1 MDRVRQKCID
11 CAIQLCSSQGLDFTM
26 SQLAAQL
33 GMSKKTL
40 YVLFDSKEALLLAA
54 VDTMFDAVKADEA
67 KILARQDLSLAD
79 KVRQLVVVLPD
90 SYKNLDWSR
99 LQGVEE
105 KYPAVYGRIRQRL
118 ESEWEPTLELLRQ
131 YRPKGI
137 LHCFSGSVEMAREV
151 TKLGM
156 YLGIGGVVTFKNAR
170 VLKQVVQAIDLE
182 LLVLE
187 TDAPYMAP
195 EPLRGQTNRSDYI
208 LYIARQ
214 VAQLKNLP
222 VERVLQ
228 ITEQNARRLFQ
239 LEQNA

>member
-1 MDRVRQKCID
+1 MDRARQKCID

-40 YVLFDSKEALLLAA
+40 YVLFDSKEALLLAV

-90 SYKNLDWSR
+90 SYKGLDWSR

-131 YRPKGI
+131 GMEQGELRPFQPGLLRAVVEGAMEHFLSSDALQREGIGYVQALDGMMDLLMEGI
-137 LHCFSGSVEMAREV
+137 LAKGDD
-151 TKLGM
+151 
-156 YLGIGGVVTFKNAR
+156 
-170 VLKQVVQAIDLE
+170 KQ
-182 LLVLE
+182 
-187 TDAPYMAP
+187 
-195 EPLRGQTNRSDYI
+195 
-208 LYIARQ
+208 
-214 VAQLKNLP
+214 
-222 VERVLQ
+222 
-228 ITEQNARRLFQ
+228 
-239 LEQNA
+239 

>member
-1 MDRVRQKCID
+1 MDQARQKCID
-11 CAIQLCSSQGLDFTM
+11 GAIQLCSSQGLDFTM

-54 VDTMFDAVKADEA
+54 VDAMFDAVKADEA

-131 YRPKGI
+131 GMEQGELRPFQPGLLRAVVEGAMEHFLSSDALQREGIGYVQALDGMMDLLMEGI
-137 LHCFSGSVEMAREV
+137 LAKGDD
-151 TKLGM
+151 
-156 YLGIGGVVTFKNAR
+156 
-170 VLKQVVQAIDLE
+170 KQ
-182 LLVLE
+182 
-187 TDAPYMAP
+187 
-195 EPLRGQTNRSDYI
+195 
-208 LYIARQ
+208 
-214 VAQLKNLP
+214 
-222 VERVLQ
+222 
-228 ITEQNARRLFQ
+228 
-239 LEQNA
+239 

>member
-40 YVLFDSKEALLLAA
+40 YVLFDSKEALLLAV
-54 VDTMFDAVKADEA
+54 VDTMFDAVKADAA

-131 YRPKGI
+131 GMEQGELRPFQPGLLRAVVEGAMEHFLSSDALQREGIGYVQALDGMMDLLMEGI
-137 LHCFSGSVEMAREV
+137 LAKGDD
-151 TKLGM
+151 K
-156 YLGIGGVVTFKNAR
+156 K
-170 VLKQVVQAIDLE
+170 
-182 LLVLE
+182 
-187 TDAPYMAP
+187 
-195 EPLRGQTNRSDYI
+195 
-208 LYIARQ
+208 
-214 VAQLKNLP
+214 
-222 VERVLQ
+222 
-228 ITEQNARRLFQ
+228 
-239 LEQNA
+239 

>member
-1 MDRVRQKCID
+1 MREDSMDQARQKCID

-54 VDTMFDAVKADEA
+54 VDAMFDAVKADEA

-131 YRPKGI
+131 GMEQGELRPFQPGLLRAVVEGAMEHFLSSDALQREGIGYVQALDGMMDLLMEGI
-137 LHCFSGSVEMAREV
+137 LAKGDD
-151 TKLGM
+151 
-156 YLGIGGVVTFKNAR
+156 
-170 VLKQVVQAIDLE
+170 KQ
-182 LLVLE
+182 
-187 TDAPYMAP
+187 
-195 EPLRGQTNRSDYI
+195 
-208 LYIARQ
+208 
-214 VAQLKNLP
+214 
-222 VERVLQ
+222 
-228 ITEQNARRLFQ
+228 
-239 LEQNA
+239 

>member
-1 MDRVRQKCID
+1 MQEDSMDQARQKCID

-26 SQLAAQL
+26 SQLAARL

-40 YVLFDSKEALLLAA
+40 YVLFDSKEALLLAV
-54 VDTMFDAVKADEA
+54 VDAMFDAVKADEA

-131 YRPKGI
+131 GMEQGELRPFQPGLLRAVVEGAMEHFLSSDALQREGIGYVQALDGMMDLLMEGI
-137 LHCFSGSVEMAREV
+137 LAKGDD
-151 TKLGM
+151 
-156 YLGIGGVVTFKNAR
+156 
-170 VLKQVVQAIDLE
+170 KQ
-182 LLVLE
+182 
-187 TDAPYMAP
+187 
-195 EPLRGQTNRSDYI
+195 
-208 LYIARQ
+208 
-214 VAQLKNLP
+214 
-222 VERVLQ
+222 
-228 ITEQNARRLFQ
+228 
-239 LEQNA
+239 

>member
-1 MDRVRQKCID
+1 MDQARQKCID

-26 SQLAAQL
+26 SQLAARL

-54 VDTMFDAVKADEA
+54 VDAMFDAVKADEA

-131 YRPKGI
+131 GMEQGELRPFQPGLLRAVVEGAMEHFLSSDALQREGIGYVQALDGMMDLLMEGI
-137 LHCFSGSVEMAREV
+137 LAKGDD
-151 TKLGM
+151 
-156 YLGIGGVVTFKNAR
+156 
-170 VLKQVVQAIDLE
+170 KQ
-182 LLVLE
+182 
-187 TDAPYMAP
+187 
-195 EPLRGQTNRSDYI
+195 
-208 LYIARQ
+208 
-214 VAQLKNLP
+214 
-222 VERVLQ
+222 
-228 ITEQNARRLFQ
+228 
-239 LEQNA
+239 

>member
-40 YVLFDSKEALLLAA
+40 YVLFDSKEALLLAV

-131 YRPKGI
+131 GMEQGELRPFQPGLLRAVVEGAMEHFLSSDALQREGIGYVQALDGMMDLLMEGI
-137 LHCFSGSVEMAREV
+137 LAKGDD
-151 TKLGM
+151 K
-156 YLGIGGVVTFKNAR
+156 K
-170 VLKQVVQAIDLE
+170 
-182 LLVLE
+182 
-187 TDAPYMAP
+187 
-195 EPLRGQTNRSDYI
+195 
-208 LYIARQ
+208 
-214 VAQLKNLP
+214 
-222 VERVLQ
+222 
-228 ITEQNARRLFQ
+228 
-239 LEQNA
+239 

>member
-26 SQLAAQL
+26 SQLAARL

-40 YVLFDSKEALLLAA
+40 YVLFDSKEALLLAV

-99 LQGVEE
+99 LQGVEK

-131 YRPKGI
+131 GMEQGELRPFQPGLLRAVVEGAMEHFLSSDALQREGIGYVQALDGMMDLLMEGI
-137 LHCFSGSVEMAREV
+137 LAKGD
-151 TKLGM
+151 
-156 YLGIGGVVTFKNAR
+156 N
-170 VLKQVVQAIDLE
+170 KQ
-182 LLVLE
+182 
-187 TDAPYMAP
+187 
-195 EPLRGQTNRSDYI
+195 
-208 LYIARQ
+208 
-214 VAQLKNLP
+214 
-222 VERVLQ
+222 
-228 ITEQNARRLFQ
+228 
-239 LEQNA
+239 

>member
-1 MDRVRQKCID
+1 MDQARQKCID

-26 SQLAAQL
+26 SQLAARL

-40 YVLFDSKEALLLAA
+40 YVLFDSKEALLLAV

-131 YRPKGI
+131 GMEQGELRPFQPGLLRAVVEGAMEHFLSSDALQREGIGYVQALDGMMDLLMEGI
-137 LHCFSGSVEMAREV
+137 LAKGDD
-151 TKLGM
+151 K
-156 YLGIGGVVTFKNAR
+156 K
-170 VLKQVVQAIDLE
+170 
-182 LLVLE
+182 
-187 TDAPYMAP
+187 
-195 EPLRGQTNRSDYI
+195 
-208 LYIARQ
+208 
-214 VAQLKNLP
+214 
-222 VERVLQ
+222 
-228 ITEQNARRLFQ
+228 
-239 LEQNA
+239 

>member
-1 MDRVRQKCID
+1 MDQARQKCID

-26 SQLAAQL
+26 SQLAARL

-40 YVLFDSKEALLLAA
+40 YVLFDSKEALLLAV

-131 YRPKGI
+131 GMEQGELHPFQPGLLRAVVEGAMEHFLSSDALQREGIGYVQALDGMMDLLMEGI
-137 LHCFSGSVEMAREV
+137 LAKGDD
-151 TKLGM
+151 
-156 YLGIGGVVTFKNAR
+156 
-170 VLKQVVQAIDLE
+170 KQ
-182 LLVLE
+182 
-187 TDAPYMAP
+187 
-195 EPLRGQTNRSDYI
+195 
-208 LYIARQ
+208 
-214 VAQLKNLP
+214 
-222 VERVLQ
+222 
-228 ITEQNARRLFQ
+228 
-239 LEQNA
+239 

>member
-1 MDRVRQKCID
+1 MDQARQKCID

-26 SQLAAQL
+26 SQLAARL

-40 YVLFDSKEALLLAA
+40 YVLFDSKEALLLAV

-131 YRPKGI
+131 GMEQGELRPFQPGLLRAVVEGAMEHFLSSDALQREGIGYVQALDGMMDLLMEGI
-137 LHCFSGSVEMAREV
+137 LAKGDD
-151 TKLGM
+151 
-156 YLGIGGVVTFKNAR
+156 
-170 VLKQVVQAIDLE
+170 KQ
-182 LLVLE
+182 
-187 TDAPYMAP
+187 
-195 EPLRGQTNRSDYI
+195 
-208 LYIARQ
+208 
-214 VAQLKNLP
+214 
-222 VERVLQ
+222 
-228 ITEQNARRLFQ
+228 
-239 LEQNA
+239 

>member
-1 MDRVRQKCID
+1 MDQTRQKCID

-54 VDTMFDAVKADEA
+54 VDAMFDAVKADEA

-90 SYKNLDWSR
+90 SYKGLDWSR

-131 YRPKGI
+131 GMEQGELRPFQPGLLRTVVEGAMEHFLSSDALQREGIGYVQALDGMMDLLMEGI
-137 LHCFSGSVEMAREV
+137 LAKR
-151 TKLGM
+151 
-156 YLGIGGVVTFKNAR
+156 
-170 VLKQVVQAIDLE
+170 
-182 LLVLE
+182 
-187 TDAPYMAP
+187 
-195 EPLRGQTNRSDYI
+195 
-208 LYIARQ
+208 
-214 VAQLKNLP
+214 
-222 VERVLQ
+222 
-228 ITEQNARRLFQ
+228 
-239 LEQNA
+239 

>member
-1 MDRVRQKCID
+1 MDQVRQKCID

-54 VDTMFDAVKADEA
+54 VDAMFDAVKADEA

-79 KVRQLVVVLPD
+79 KVRQLVIVLPD

-131 YRPKGI
+131 GMEQGELRPFQPGLLRAVVEGAMEHFLSSDALQREGIGYVQALDGMMDLLMEGI
-137 LHCFSGSVEMAREV
+137 LAKGDD
-151 TKLGM
+151 
-156 YLGIGGVVTFKNAR
+156 
-170 VLKQVVQAIDLE
+170 KQ
-182 LLVLE
+182 
-187 TDAPYMAP
+187 
-195 EPLRGQTNRSDYI
+195 
-208 LYIARQ
+208 
-214 VAQLKNLP
+214 
-222 VERVLQ
+222 
-228 ITEQNARRLFQ
+228 
-239 LEQNA
+239 

>member
-1 MDRVRQKCID
+1 MDQARQKCID

-40 YVLFDSKEALLLAA
+40 YVLFDSKEALLLAV
-54 VDTMFDAVKADEA
+54 VDAMFDAVKADEA

-131 YRPKGI
+131 GMEQGELRPFQPGLLRAVVEGAMEHFLSSDALQREGIGYVQALDGMMDLLMEGI
-137 LHCFSGSVEMAREV
+137 LAKGDD
-151 TKLGM
+151 
-156 YLGIGGVVTFKNAR
+156 
-170 VLKQVVQAIDLE
+170 KQ
-182 LLVLE
+182 
-187 TDAPYMAP
+187 
-195 EPLRGQTNRSDYI
+195 
-208 LYIARQ
+208 
-214 VAQLKNLP
+214 
-222 VERVLQ
+222 
-228 ITEQNARRLFQ
+228 
-239 LEQNA
+239 

>member
-1 MDRVRQKCID
+1 MDQARQKCID

-26 SQLAAQL
+26 SQLAARL

-40 YVLFDSKEALLLAA
+40 YVLFDSKEALLLAV
-54 VDTMFDAVKADEA
+54 VDAMFDAVKADEA

-131 YRPKGI
+131 GMEQGELRPFQPGLLRAVVEGAMEHFLSSDALQREGIGYVQALDGMMDLLMEGI
-137 LHCFSGSVEMAREV
+137 LAKGDD
-151 TKLGM
+151 K
-156 YLGIGGVVTFKNAR
+156 K
-170 VLKQVVQAIDLE
+170 
-182 LLVLE
+182 
-187 TDAPYMAP
+187 
-195 EPLRGQTNRSDYI
+195 
-208 LYIARQ
+208 
-214 VAQLKNLP
+214 
-222 VERVLQ
+222 
-228 ITEQNARRLFQ
+228 
-239 LEQNA
+239 

>member
-1 MDRVRQKCID
+1 MDQTRQKCID

-54 VDTMFDAVKADEA
+54 VDAMFDAVKADEA

-131 YRPKGI
+131 GMEQGELRPFQPGLLRAVVEGAMEHFLSSDALQREGIGYVQALDGMMDLLMEGI
-137 LHCFSGSVEMAREV
+137 LAKGDD
-151 TKLGM
+151 
-156 YLGIGGVVTFKNAR
+156 
-170 VLKQVVQAIDLE
+170 KQ
-182 LLVLE
+182 
-187 TDAPYMAP
+187 
-195 EPLRGQTNRSDYI
+195 
-208 LYIARQ
+208 
-214 VAQLKNLP
+214 
-222 VERVLQ
+222 
-228 ITEQNARRLFQ
+228 
-239 LEQNA
+239 

>member
-1 MDRVRQKCID
+1 MDQVRQKCID

-40 YVLFDSKEALLLAA
+40 YVLFDSKEALLLAV

-131 YRPKGI
+131 GMEQGELRPFQPGLLRAVVEGAMEHFLSSDALQREGIGYVQALDGMMDLLMEGI
-137 LHCFSGSVEMAREV
+137 LAKGDD
-151 TKLGM
+151 
-156 YLGIGGVVTFKNAR
+156 
-170 VLKQVVQAIDLE
+170 KQ
-182 LLVLE
+182 
-187 TDAPYMAP
+187 
-195 EPLRGQTNRSDYI
+195 
-208 LYIARQ
+208 
-214 VAQLKNLP
+214 
-222 VERVLQ
+222 
-228 ITEQNARRLFQ
+228 
-239 LEQNA
+239 

>member
-1 MDRVRQKCID
+1 MDQARQKCID

-54 VDTMFDAVKADEA
+54 VDAMFDAVKADEA

-99 LQGVEE
+99 LQGVEK
-105 KYPAVYGRIRQRL
+105 KYPAVYDRIRQRL

-131 YRPKGI
+131 GMEQGELRPFQPGLLRAVVEGAMEHFLSSDALQREGIGYVQALDGMMDLLMEGI
-137 LHCFSGSVEMAREV
+137 LAKGDD
-151 TKLGM
+151 
-156 YLGIGGVVTFKNAR
+156 
-170 VLKQVVQAIDLE
+170 KQ
-182 LLVLE
+182 
-187 TDAPYMAP
+187 
-195 EPLRGQTNRSDYI
+195 
-208 LYIARQ
+208 
-214 VAQLKNLP
+214 
-222 VERVLQ
+222 
-228 ITEQNARRLFQ
+228 
-239 LEQNA
+239 

>member
-1 MDRVRQKCID
+1 MQEDSMDQARQKCID

-54 VDTMFDAVKADEA
+54 VDAMFDAVKADEA

-131 YRPKGI
+131 GMEQGELRPFQPGLLRAVVKGAMEHFLSSDALQREGIGYVQALDGMMDLLMEGI
-137 LHCFSGSVEMAREV
+137 LAKGDD
-151 TKLGM
+151 K
-156 YLGIGGVVTFKNAR
+156 K
-170 VLKQVVQAIDLE
+170 
-182 LLVLE
+182 
-187 TDAPYMAP
+187 
-195 EPLRGQTNRSDYI
+195 
-208 LYIARQ
+208 
-214 VAQLKNLP
+214 
-222 VERVLQ
+222 
-228 ITEQNARRLFQ
+228 
-239 LEQNA
+239 

>member
-1 MDRVRQKCID
+1 MDQARQKCID

-40 YVLFDSKEALLLAA
+40 YVLFDSKEALLLAV
-54 VDTMFDAVKADEA
+54 VDSMFDAVKADEA

-99 LQGVEE
+99 LQGVEG

-131 YRPKGI
+131 GMEQGVLRPFQPGLLRAVVEGVMEHFLSSDALQREGIGYVQALDGMMDLLMEGI
-137 LHCFSGSVEMAREV
+137 LAKGDD
-151 TKLGM
+151 K
-156 YLGIGGVVTFKNAR
+156 K
-170 VLKQVVQAIDLE
+170 
-182 LLVLE
+182 
-187 TDAPYMAP
+187 
-195 EPLRGQTNRSDYI
+195 
-208 LYIARQ
+208 
-214 VAQLKNLP
+214 
-222 VERVLQ
+222 
-228 ITEQNARRLFQ
+228 
-239 LEQNA
+239 